1 MCEIDKNIIGLLRHD
16 MVVDITT
23 RGRKTSL
30 ARRIEIWAHYLQ
42 GRIFLAS
49 RPGHRSWY
57 ANLIDNPEFT
67 FHIKESETID
77 IPAIANPILAKEN
90 RRLALEIIQDGTEF
104 QERKNMVIEDWVSG
118 SCIVEVFLTPNNPNE
133 LSETFS

>member
-1 MCEIDKNIIGLLRHD
+1 MCEIDRNIIGLLRHD

-49 RPGHRSWY
+49 RPGRRSWY

-67 FHIKESETID
+67 FHIKEIEMID
-77 IPAIANPILAKEN
+77 IPAIANPILEKEN
-90 RRLALEIIQDGTEF
+90 RHIALEIIQGGTEF
-104 QERKNMVIEDWVSG
+104 PERKNMVIEDWVSG
-118 SCIVEVFLTPNNPNE
+118 SCMVEVFLKPNYTEE
-133 LSETFS
+133 LPKIF

>member
-1 MCEIDKNIIGLLRHD
+1 MCEIDKNIIGWLRHD

-49 RPGHRSWY
+49 RPGRRSWY

-67 FHIKESETID
+67 FHIKEIKTID
-77 IPAIANPILAKEN
+77 IPAIANPIFEKEN
-90 RRLALEIIQDGTEF
+90 RHLALEIIQGGTEF

-118 SCIVEVFLTPNNPNE
+118 SCIVEVFLKPNYTEE
-133 LSETFS
+133 LPKIF

>member
-49 RPGHRSWY
+49 RPGRRSWY

-67 FHIKESETID
+67 FHIKEIESID
-77 IPAIANPILAKEN
+77 IPAIANPILEKET
-90 RRLALEIIQDGTEF
+90 RHLVLEIIQGGTEF

-118 SCIVEVFLTPNNPNE
+118 SCIVEVFLKPNYTEE
-133 LSETFS
+133 LPKIF

>member
-1 MCEIDKNIIGLLRHD
+1 MCEIEKNIIGLLQHD

-49 RPGHRSWY
+49 RPGRRSWY

-67 FHIKESETID
+67 FHIKEIKTID
-77 IPAIANPILAKEN
+77 IPAIANPILEKEN
-90 RRLALEIIQDGTEF
+90 RHLALEIIQGGTEF

-118 SCIVEVFLTPNNPNE
+118 SCIVEVFLKPNYTEE
-133 LSETFS
+133 LPKIF

>member
-49 RPGHRSWY
+49 RPGRRSWY

-67 FHIKESETID
+67 FHIKEIKTID
-77 IPAIANPILAKEN
+77 IPAIANPILEKEN
-90 RRLALEIIQDGTEF
+90 RHLALEIIQGGTEF

-118 SCIVEVFLTPNNPNE
+118 SCIEEVLLKPNYTEE
-133 LSETFS
+133 LPKIF

>member
-1 MCEIDKNIIGLLRHD
+1 MCEIDKNIIGWLRHD

-49 RPGHRSWY
+49 RPGRRSWY

-67 FHIKESETID
+67 FHIKEIKTID
-77 IPAIANPILAKEN
+77 IPAIANPILEKEN
-90 RRLALEIIQDGTEF
+90 RHLALEIIQGGTEF

-118 SCIVEVFLTPNNPNE
+118 SCIVEGFLKPNYTEE
-133 LSETFS
+133 LPKIF

>member
-42 GRIFLAS
+42 GRILLAS

-67 FHIKESETID
+67 FHI
-77 IPAIANPILAKEN
+77 
-90 RRLALEIIQDGTEF
+90 
-104 QERKNMVIEDWVSG
+104 
-118 SCIVEVFLTPNNPNE
+118 
-133 LSETFS
+133 

>member
-49 RPGHRSWY
+49 RPGLRSWY

-67 FHIKESETID
+67 FHIKGIKTID
-77 IPAIANPILAKEN
+77 IPAIANPIFEKEN
-90 RRLALEIIQDGTEF
+90 RPLALEIIQGGTEF

-118 SCIVEVFLTPNNPNE
+118 SCIVEVFLKPNNTEKLPKIY
-133 LSETFS
+133 

>member
-42 GRIFLAS
+42 GRNFLAS
-49 RPGHRSWY
+49 RPGRRSWY

-67 FHIKESETID
+67 FHIKEIKTID
-77 IPAIANPILAKEN
+77 IPAIANPIFEKEN
-90 RRLALEIIQDGTEF
+90 RHLALEIIQGGTEF

-118 SCIVEVFLTPNNPNE
+118 SCIVEVFLKPNYTEE
-133 LSETFS
+133 LPKIF

>member
-16 MVVDITT
+16 MGVDITT

-49 RPGHRSWY
+49 RPGRRSWY

-67 FHIKESETID
+67 IHIKEIKTIN
-77 IPAIANPILAKEN
+77 IPAIANPILEKEN
-90 RRLALEIIQDGTEF
+90 RHLALEIIQGGTEF

-118 SCIVEVFLTPNNPNE
+118 SCIVEVFLKPNYTDE
-133 LSETFS
+133 LPTIF